1 MKEIFCLFLMLT
13 ISKTFASEITL
24 VCRGTNNFYSS
35 AIGSKTYPESI
46 EVRFDDV
53 LNKVLYV
60 DPSKVY
66 GCYGEEIEY
75 ERSCDCS
82 VNDTNIRCISKSKTK
97 SGSFQSNQTVNV
109 NRFSGILDFSE
120 ITSGN
125 DKDGKYFMTQSGKL
139 QCESFTK
146 KKF

>member
-1 MKEIFCLFLMLT
+1 MNKVFCLLLMLT
-13 ISKTFASEITL
+13 IGKTFASEITL
-24 VCRGTNNFYSS
+24 VCKGTSNFYSS

-46 EVRFDDV
+46 EVRFDDA
-53 LNKVLYV
+53 LNKIIYV
-60 DPSKVY
+60 SPSKVN

-82 VNDTNIRCISKSKTK
+82 VSDTNIRCISKSKTK
-97 SGSFQSNQTVNV
+97 SGSYQSNQTVNV
-109 NRFSGILDFSE
+109 NRFTGILDFSE
-120 ITSGN
+120 MTSSN
-125 DKDGKYFMTQSGKL
+125 DKDGKYFIAHSGKL